1 LSSTISRE
9 RQVNAEVTE
18 TPTNVITRRERTR
31 KRPAYSLTA
40 NAPVVES
47 IVIDAVL
54 PTEIDLVEI
63 CPPVEGI
70 LGITPWTAETVLEAA
85 TIRAPAARAEHDG
98 DKLLDASIILTLDR
112 WFGYAAIVAC

>member
-1 LSSTISRE
+1 VE
-9 RQVNAEVTE
+9 VNIVD
-18 TPTNVITRRERTR
+18 PTNVITRRERTR

-70 LGITPWTAETVLEAA
+70 LGVTPWTAEIVLEAA
-85 TIRAPAARAEHDG
+85 TTTIRAPAARAEHDS
-98 DKLLDASIILTLDR
+98 DK
-112 WFGYAAIVAC
+112 